1 MSNTEDF
8 ETIAQMKINH
18 LQNNAKLLLQIQK
31 GNKVPQDKVQFG
43 IPSTFINSEN
53 SQTVWN
59 RGPSIQLEQIPEL
72 IEMLQKT
79 HGKYSGKKTTNAKTE
94 KTIVTF
100 ADGVEQM
107 TANEDEE

>member
-18 LQNNAKLLLQIQK
+18 LPNNAKLLLQIQK
-31 GNKVPQDKVQFG
+31 GNKVPQDEVQFG
-43 IPSTFINSEN
+43 LPSTFINSEN

-72 IEMLQKT
+72 IEMLTKAYE
-79 HGKYSGKKTTNAKTE
+79 KYSECNLVESKTVTVAEPYAK
-94 KTIVTF
+94 F
-100 ADGVEQM
+100 
-107 TANEDEE
+107 